1 MLAMSNLPQEKSLK
15 NRLADKAKWPLFLIA
30 NIAILLVVGMST
42 VRETYRG
49 WSVDQEIQALEQK
62 AASLEGRR
70 SELAAF
76 ADRLQSPEYIEREA
90 RAKLGLQKP
99 GEHVI
104 ILEGVSATSSQWS
117 IEVTP
122 PPPVA
127 IDTRSNPERW
137 WDYFTKPKT

>member
-1 MLAMSNLPQEKSLK
+1 MSNLQQEPSLK
-15 NRLADKAKWPLFLIA
+15 TKLASQAKWPLFLIA

-42 VRETYRG
+42 LRETYRG
-49 WSVDQEIQALEQK
+49 WNVDREIQALEQK

-70 SELAAF
+70 SELASF
-76 ADRLQSPEYIEREA
+76 ADKLQSPQYIEREA

-104 ILEGVSATSSQWS
+104 ILEGVSATSSEWS
-117 IEVTP
+117 IEITP

-127 IDTRSNPERW
+127 MDTRTNPRRW
-137 WDYFTKPKT
+137 WDYFTKPAT

>member
-1 MLAMSNLPQEKSLK
+1 MSPADSNLSSQFVS
-15 NRLADKAKWPLFLIA
+15 KAKWPLFLVA
-30 NIAILLVVGMST
+30 NIAILFVVGVST

-49 WSVDQEIQALEQK
+49 WSVDREIIALEQK

-70 SELAAF
+70 SELVAF
-76 ADRLQSPEYIEREA
+76 ADKMQSPQYVEREA

-104 ILEGVSATSSQWS
+104 ILEGVSATSSEWS
-117 IEVTP
+117 MEITP

-127 IDTRSNPERW
+127 IDTRSNPKRW
-137 WDYFTKPKT
+137 WDYFTKPAT

>member
-1 MLAMSNLPQEKSLK
+1 MSLPQETSFQSQ
-15 NRLADKAKWPLFLIA
+15 LANKAKWPLFLIA
-30 NIAILLVVGMST
+30 NIAILFVVGVST

-49 WSVDQEIQALEQK
+49 WSVDREISALEQK

-70 SELAAF
+70 SELANF
-76 ADRLQSPEYIEREA
+76 ADKLQSPQYVEREA

-104 ILEGVSATSSQWS
+104 ILEGVSATSSEWS
-117 IEVTP
+117 IEITP

-127 IDTRSNPERW
+127 IDTRSNPKRW
-137 WDYFTKPKT
+137 WDYFTKPAT